1 MSLIKKILYGLGLVR
16 LHVFAKKYGKTNN
29 IMKYSYIL
37 KYLVSSL
44 IFYNTKCSVA
54 ISSVQWFSAQET
66 FIVIN
71 VKNINVKFVFVFYS

>member
-1 MSLIKKILYGLGLVR
+1 MGLVR
-16 LHVFAKKYGKTNN
+16 LHVFAQKYGKTNN

-44 IFYNTKCSVA
+44 IFYNTQFSVA
-54 ISSVQWFSAQET
+54 ISSVQWFGAQET

-71 VKNINVKFVFVFYS
+71 VKNIKC